1 MWLLLFFVP
10 KYFSTTSNTPKQR
23 ACYTIWHNDHTKI
36 KTLMHGN
43 YTQQVIKNFMKNVR
57 IFRGKNVRK
66 SSWRRIKGPALEF
79 KNVRKRYQE
88 SRKSSENVRKNVRNF
103 PNENFGLDL
112 ICWHFWI
119 RFVFVIFLNTF
130 SDIFGFGLIVWH
142 SLTWANFLL
151 FLNPN
156 SDIFCLN
163 RIFENFSD
171 IF

>member
-66 SSWRRIKGPALEF
+66 SSWRRFKKFQQIVGPAVELEM
-79 KNVRKRYQE
+79 
-88 SRKSSENVRKNVRNF
+88 SENGTEKV
-103 PNENFGLDL
+103 EN
-112 ICWHFWI
+112 
-119 RFVFVIFLNTF
+119 RQKMSEKMSEIFRMKILV
-130 SDIFGFGLIVWH
+130 SI
-142 SLTWANFLL
+142 
-151 FLNPN
+151 
-156 SDIFCLN
+156 
-163 RIFENFSD
+163 
-171 IF
+171 

>member
-1 MWLLLFFVP
+1 MSEFLEAKMSERRF
-10 KYFSTTSNTPKQR
+10 KKIQR
-23 ACYTIWHNDHTKI
+23 I
-36 KTLMHGN
+36 
-43 YTQQVIKNFMKNVR
+43 R
-57 IFRGKNVRK
+57 
-66 SSWRRIKGPALEF
+66 GPALVF

-130 SDIFGFGLIVWH
+130 SDIFAFGLIVWH

-151 FLNPN
+151 FLIPN

-163 RIFENFSD
+163 RIFENFSV
-171 IF
+171 IFWCRQKCHEKYFEIDFDDLLNVHLLTVAWGLLP